1 MAKISRQILQ
11 IEPFDS
17 ENLPAD
23 PATQKVGERSSTAV
37 ENLVHPN
44 RVSTDLRI
52 RAPSRLRVRST
63 LAGSGHF
70 GCVRLHFSRSHLSRR
85 HPVTRREPFPPAKN
99 RGGEGL
105 STRGV
110 VVLQERCVRCGVG
123 SVPRQRHCNHGSSCD
138 MVVRRR
144 WRWIG
149 ARHATSPIAFL
160 HLHQVARDFHF
171 HLSSMLGRLPEP
183 LTRYK
188 TRDVGR
194 RQALGRFADKTLDER
209 LPSSRF
215 RSLPGEF

>member
-1 MAKISRQILQ
+1 VYPVESPSPPAFFSWGRRCRRRMRGVDLAEQRTIYMNGRWETHENTQLQ
-11 IEPFDS
+11 R
-17 ENLPAD
+17 ENRPL
-23 PATQKVGERSSTAV
+23 
-37 ENLVHPN
+37 
-44 RVSTDLRI
+44 I
-52 RAPSRLRVRST
+52 RLR
-63 LAGSGHF
+63 
-70 GCVRLHFSRSHLSRR
+70 HLL
-85 HPVTRREPFPPAKN
+85 PPQETA
-99 RGGEGL
+99 GGEGL

>member
-110 VVLQERCVRCGVG
+110 VVLQEGCEKSGLVG
-123 SVPRQRHCNHGSSCD
+123 SGPTRRGSEPTQ
-138 MVVRRR
+138 VGFFRPPGGFEPTRR
-144 WRWIG
+144 G
-149 ARHATSPIAFL
+149 FT
-160 HLHQVARDFHF
+160 
-171 HLSSMLGRLPEP
+171 P
-183 LTRYK
+183 L
-188 TRDVGR
+188 
-194 RQALGRFADKTLDER
+194 Q
-209 LPSSRF
+209 
-215 RSLPGEF
+215 